1 MSRYLEIL
9 FRFWIRFVL
18 LLVVMPAL
26 VAGAFVVFFPSYKA
40 TSALWVDYPTYFGAR
55 FTPVGWNQYL
65 TPAQNESDSLT
76 QLMSTTSFVGT
87 LTDRLAASGTVT
99 DPVERRSVI
108 GSIYTTL
115 RVNATGSHLMVL
127 SVSCDRKAVCVAILN
142 ETIALFRDQETKLEQ
157 DQADIGISFL
167 SSELTQAQASQKAA
181 EDALSKYLAANP
193 SLRADPTTAA
203 AYPELARLMAD
214 LQTRRANVAELQV
227 SLSQA
232 EYLSS
237 ASARLVEIGPRV
249 MDAPHISNDGLLGD
263 GQSLKRALVA
273 AAVCIAIGAA
283 YLVLLTWLD
292 KTARD
297 TRELERRLKVRVIT
311 SIDKMR
317 QLEHLAV
324 E

>member
-1 MSRYLEIL
+1 
-9 FRFWIRFVL
+9 
-18 LLVVMPAL
+18 
-26 VAGAFVVFFPSYKA
+26 
-40 TSALWVDYPTYFGAR
+40 
-55 FTPVGWNQYL
+55 
-65 TPAQNESDSLT
+65 
-76 QLMSTTSFVGT
+76 
-87 LTDRLAASGTVT
+87 
-99 DPVERRSVI
+99 
-108 GSIYTTL
+108 
-115 RVNATGSHLMVL
+115 
-127 SVSCDRKAVCVAILN
+127 
-142 ETIALFRDQETKLEQ
+142 
-157 DQADIGISFL
+157 
-167 SSELTQAQASQKAA
+167 
-181 EDALSKYLAANP
+181 
-193 SLRADPTTAA
+193 
-203 AYPELARLMAD
+203 MAD
-214 LQTRRANVAELQV
+214 LQTRRANVADLQG

-273 AAVCIAIGAA
+273 AAVCITIGGG
-283 YLVLLTWLD
+283 YLVLVTWLD